1 MLNDRTTPR
10 PSIPIHLESFCAGGA
25 AFLKQT
31 QLSFLNNKLRSATIQ
46 ANYNVSAYMDVRFI
60 KSFPS
65 REVKGNLTT
74 KLAQVV

>member
-1 MLNDRTTPR
+1 
-10 PSIPIHLESFCAGGA
+10 
-25 AFLKQT
+25 LKQT
-31 QLSFLNNKLRSATIQ
+31 QLSFLNNKLRSSTIQ
-46 ANYNVSAYMDVRFI
+46 ANYNVSAYMDMRFI

>member
-1 MLNDRTTPR
+1 
-10 PSIPIHLESFCAGGA
+10 LESFCASGA

-31 QLSFLNNKLRSATIQ
+31 QLSPLNNKLRSATIH
-46 ANYNVSAYMDVRFI
+46 ANYNVSAYMDMRFS

-74 KLAQVV
+74 ELAQVV